1 MDYIYN
7 WKPKIF
13 ELDKILK
20 AIYILFIR
28 DNPETSFEGTNLKV
42 KVLEVN
48 TRTHM
53 YMHTRT
59 GREESIKIKNIATVL
74 KINLL
79 YLTVVKHLING
90 KILFFLKCT

>member
-13 ELDKILK
+13 ESDKILK

-48 TRTHM
+48 THM
-53 YMHTRT
+53 YVHMRT
-59 GREESIKIKNIATVL
+59 GREESIKIKNIET
-74 KINLL
+74 
-79 YLTVVKHLING
+79 T
-90 KILFFLKCT
+90 